1 MNDAALDKV
10 VLTPGAGLI
19 AEITEHS
26 ALIPPPDGSLT
37 NW

>member
-10 VLTPGAGLI
+10 VLTPDAGLI